1 LDTQAKLRSLGLA
14 GNLQAQQ
21 EALASLMSGR
31 QNVANQILGNQGA
44 LGSAAG
50 NLLSGLFNQTPSD
63 IAPGTN
69 MTYAQA
75 LANGLVA
82 L

>member
-1 LDTQAKLRSLGLA
+1 LNAQGNLRSLGLA

-21 EALASLMSGR
+21 KALDALAVGR
-31 QNVANQILGNQGA
+31 SNVANQILGNQGT
-44 LGSAAG
+44 LGGLAG
-50 NLLSGLFNQTPSD
+50 NLLGGLFNQTPSD